1 MSCPPDKIIYDHE
14 YSAYI
19 CAETGEV
26 LDDRPIV
33 QLYQPSGGEGE
44 GELPILVN
52 SAVHDYGVGGEV
64 SRLDYGE
71 ARAVTLHHILGE
83 MVKQL
88 GLPRYVQEDAAGLI
102 KELLKRRL
110 TQGRRTRELV
120 AATIY
125 ASVRRYGLPV
135 ELGELCGKLGVDKG
149 RVWNYYKVIHGE
161 LGLRQ
166 EPVPIRVYVVRV
178 ASEFGLDP
186 LEYQIADSILSRLP
200 PDLKYSRRPLAVA
213 QAVVLIARLIRMGL
227 RGGEE

>member
-1 MSCPPDKIIYDHE
+1 MSCPPDKIVYDHE

-33 QLYQPSGGEGE
+33 QFYQPSGEEGE

-52 SAVHDYGVGGEV
+52 SATHDYGVGGEV
-64 SRLDYGE
+64 SRLDYRE

-88 GLPRYVQEDAAGLI
+88 GLPRYVQEDAAGMI

-125 ASVRRYGLPV
+125 ASVRRYGLPIGLDELCR
-135 ELGELCGKLGVDKG
+135 ELGADKR
-149 RVWNYYKVIHGE
+149 RVWSYYKSIYGE
-161 LGLRQ
+161 LGLKQ
-166 EPVPIRVYVVRV
+166 EFIPLQVYIMQVTSRLGV
-178 ASEFGLDP
+178 D
-186 LEYQIADSILSRLP
+186 YQKHQQIIESILNRLP
-200 PDLKYSRRPLAVA
+200 ADLRYRKPLVVA
-213 QAVVLIARLIRMGL
+213 QAVVLIALLIK
-227 RGGEE
+227 RGQRGVEA